1 MISKLEI
8 SASGGLELTDDIRKY
23 IDKKIGR
30 LDRFMNK
37 HARKSAH
44 VEVKLKQEKSKK
56 KDRLMAEVIL
66 HMPGE
71 TMTAK
76 ESTLNIYAAIDI
88 VEAKLKN
95 QLRKYK
101 EKNESHRKGDRKGT
115 MRKLRDLADKDF
127 RGSQN

>member
-8 SASGGLELTDDIRKY
+8 SANGVELTDDIKKY
-23 IDKKIGR
+23 VEKKIGR
-30 LDRFMNK
+30 LDKYMNR

-44 VEVKLKQEKSKK
+44 AEVKLKQEKSKK
-56 KDRLMAEVIL
+56 KDKLMAEVIL
-66 HMPGE
+66 HVPGE

-95 QLRKYK
+95 QLKKYK
-101 EKNESHRKGDRKGT
+101 EKHADKKADRKGALS
-115 MRKLRDLADKDF
+115 KLRNMADRDF

>member
-1 MISKLEI
+1 MISRIELT
-8 SASGGLELTDDIRKY
+8 ANGVDLTDDVKKY
-23 IDKKIGR
+23 VDKKIGR
-30 LDRFMNK
+30 LDRFMSR
-37 HARKSAH
+37 HARKSVHA
-44 VEVKLKQEKSKK
+44 EVKLKQEKSKK

-71 TMTAK
+71 NITAK

-95 QLRKYK
+95 QLKKYK
-101 EKNESHRKGDRKGT
+101 EKHTSSKADRKGT
-115 MRKLRDLADKDF
+115 FARLRKLADKDY

>member
-1 MISKLEI
+1 MIQKLEV
-8 SASGGLELTDDIRKY
+8 SASNMELNSDVRKY

-30 LDRFMNK
+30 MDRFMSR

-44 VEVKLKQEKSKK
+44 AEVKLKAEKSKK
-56 KDRLMAEVIL
+56 NDKFTAEVIL
-66 HMPGE
+66 HLP
-71 TMTAK
+71 TDTLTAK

-88 VEAKLKN
+88 VEAKLRN

-101 EKNESHRKGDRKGT
+101 DKTANHKSDRKSILARF
-115 MRKLRDLADKDF
+115 RKLSERDF